1 MKRETGYYD
10 IELPAECGT
19 LEEKLSLEDL
29 KRRKFY
35 INYEIEPLLAMDT
48 VRHICQINAEDRDL
62 SPEERKPILIY
73 LSSPGGDVDAG
84 FELIDAIE
92 ASKTPVYTINP
103 GFQYSMAF
111 LIGLAGHKRYA
122 TKNAK
127 FLMHDGSSVM
137 YDSTSKLKD
146 RMEFEKLVEERVQD
160 FVISHSRLT
169 PEEYRERY
177 RMEWYMYADEAKK
190 YGFTDFIIGEDCP
203 LDEVI

>member
-1 MKRETGYYD
+1 MKRETGYYE

-19 LEEKLSLEDL
+19 LEEKLALEDL

-35 INYEIEPLLAMDT
+35 ISGEIEPIIVTDA
-48 VRHICQINAEDRDL
+48 VRHICQINAEDKGIA
-62 SPEERKPILIY
+62 PEERKPIFIY
-73 LSSPGGDVDAG
+73 LCSPGGDVDAG

-92 ASKTPVYTINP
+92 ASKTPVHTVNL

-160 FVISHSRLT
+160 FVISHSILT

-190 YGFTDFIIGEDCP
+190 YGFTDFIICEDCS
-203 LDEVI
+203 LDEVV

>member
-1 MKRETGYYD
+1 MKREIGYYE
-10 IELPAECGT
+10 IELPADCGT
-19 LEEKLSLEDL
+19 LEEKLALEDL

-35 INYEIEPLLAMDT
+35 INYEIEPLVVMDT
-48 VRHICQINAEDRDL
+48 VRHICQINAEDKGLDPDDRQ
-62 SPEERKPILIY
+62 PIIIY

-92 ASKTPVYTINP
+92 ESKTPVYTVNL

-122 TKNAK
+122 MKNAK

-169 PEEYRERY
+169 PEEYRDRY

-190 YGFTDFIIGEDCP
+190 YGFTDFIIGEDCS
-203 LDEVI
+203 LDEVV